1 MTNRQK
7 SNEPILSRRLL
18 SECFLSAPTEHADSW
33 LEMLTLSMPLVHP
46 EARRR
51 LRRKTTNRSTRSVP
65 EAPPRSTSLQSR
77 KPLCTFPSRWEPLIS
92 DRELC
97 NYWHLNWGQR
107 HTPLKLYRGNPG
119 VWDQRKVNHSSF
131 LTLVASCKCKPIE
144 TQTATP
150 NPFKLL
156 SL

>member
-7 SNEPILSRRLL
+7 SNEPILSRHLL
-18 SECFLSAPTEHADSW
+18 SEHFLSAPTEHADSW

-97 NYWHLNWGQR
+97 SYWHLNWGR
-107 HTPLKLYRGNPG
+107 RCTPLKLYRGNPG
-119 VWDQRKVNHSSF
+119 VWDQRKVSHSSF
-131 LTLVASCKCKPIE
+131 LNTGGFLQM
-144 TQTATP
+144 QTHGDP
-150 NPFKLL
+150 DCYPQPF
-156 SL
+156 